1 MAGKA
6 GKSGRHKR
14 TDERASEKIEGLFL
28 RLRSE
33 VLGKVWSCKGAM
45 EQHEGVSLSKAEAV
59 ERIFLA
65 GCRAL
70 VQPQMPISEISEISP
85 ISILKISYISG
96 DDIGVPGYGFPEDED
111 ERPAPAPQPT
121 TQPAIPLALEPAP
134 KTALPVDVP
143 QTAETPSTAAE
154 PVKAQTPS
162 SKAPAWNKLPRE
174 KLQAIADERT
184 LCEGLS
190 LTAFAK
196 RLHDKGIHSSTAKD
210 GSKVPVNKGRLARWL
225 DEAREAG
232 LL

>member
-1 MAGKA
+1 MIGGTPMAGKA

-33 VLGKVWSCKGAM
+33 VLGKVWNCKGSM

-134 KTALPVDVP
+134 KTALPVDV
-143 QTAETPSTAAE
+143 
-154 PVKAQTPS
+154 
-162 SKAPAWNKLPRE
+162 
-174 KLQAIADERT
+174 
-184 LCEGLS
+184 
-190 LTAFAK
+190 
-196 RLHDKGIHSSTAKD
+196 
-210 GSKVPVNKGRLARWL
+210 
-225 DEAREAG
+225 
-232 LL
+232 